1 MNVSEFYTKAPI
13 DVIKQLT
20 VTNVQL
26 TANDGVV
33 TSIKVQYKD
42 PVFLKGENSFVV
54 KPPSLST
61 LSVDDF
67 YKESLNKTLPDC
79 KIVNVGTIVSTESNN
94 LIGLEVTYEYVG
106 NPAPAT
112 RLSAFDE

>member
-26 TANDGVV
+26 TASDNVV

-42 PVFLKGENSFVV
+42 PAFLKGENSFVV
-54 KPPSLST
+54 KPSSLNT

-79 KIVNVGTIVSTESNN
+79 KIVNVGTIVNTENNN
-94 LIGLEVTYEYVG
+94 LIGLEVTYEYAG
-106 NPAPAT
+106 HHAPDEE
-112 RLSAFDE
+112 LSVFGD